1 MGAARRRAARRPPAT
16 SERTPARETHAPT
29 MTASAASTRR
39 NFIGLLWHG
48 TFLAGASALV
58 EPTTILPAYIA
69 GLGGSPALIGL
80 TITILLT
87 GDVLPQLAFAHV
99 VEGSPRKRRFLL
111 VAVYS
116 RAAAWLVLGLATW
129 LLQRSSTGILLGLL
143 VLLLAAFAMGG
154 SLGGVAYTDVYG
166 KSIPPGSRGRFYAT
180 RQLIGSLVG
189 VGTAAIARLVLASG
203 IAPLAGSYALLF
215 TGSGVLMLVA
225 GIGFVLVREEP
236 GPPRARPP
244 LRAFLRQLRSLWRDD
259 RSLRALVLIEN
270 LASLHLMILPFY
282 AVMAIEALHV
292 PTSTVAVFAMVQVA
306 GGALSNLLW
315 GRLNDRVGSGAV
327 LRACLALGSVLPLL
341 ALLLAAAAPA
351 AYGLVFLFLGAAT
364 NSRSLAFNNVLVDR
378 APAGLR
384 ATYTGMVGTLTAPA
398 LLLPLL
404 GGALIGLLGFQAVFV
419 GVAAALALTWVG
431 LGRTRVLLAPP
442 RG

>member
-1 MGAARRRAARRPPAT
+1 
-16 SERTPARETHAPT
+16 
-29 MTASAASTRR
+29 MTATAAATRR
-39 NFIGLLWHG
+39 NVIGLLWHG

-58 EPTTILPAYIA
+58 APTTILPAYVA

-80 TITILLT
+80 AITILLT
-87 GDVLPQLAFAHV
+87 GDVLPQLVFARV
-99 VEGSPRKRRFLL
+99 VEGSPSKRPFLL
-111 VAVYS
+111 IAVYS

-143 VLLLAAFAMGG
+143 VLLLAAFATGG
-154 SLGGVAYTDVYG
+154 SLGDVAYTDVYG
-166 KSIPPGSRGRFYAT
+166 KSIPPGIRGRFYAT
-180 RQLIGSLVG
+180 RQFIGSLVG
-189 VGTAAIARLVLASG
+189 VGTAAIARLVLAGG

-215 TGSGVLMLVA
+215 TGSGILMLVA
-225 GIGFVLVREEP
+225 GIGFVMIREEP
-236 GPPRARPP
+236 GRAQPRPP
-244 LRAFLRQLRSLWRDD
+244 LRAFLRQLRAMWRED

-270 LASLHLMILPFY
+270 LASMHLMILPFY
-282 AVMAIEALHV
+282 AVMAIEVLHV
-292 PTSTVAVFAMVQVA
+292 PTSTVAVFAMVQVI

-327 LRACLALGSVLPLL
+327 LRACLALGSLMPLL
-341 ALLLAAAAPA
+341 ALLLAAVAPA

-378 APAGLR
+378 APTELR
-384 ATYTGMVGTLTAPA
+384 ATYTGMVGTLTAPT

-404 GGALIGLLGFQAVFV
+404 GGTLIGLLGFQAVFL
-419 GVAAALALTWVG
+419 GVAAALAVTWAG
-431 LGRTRVLLAPP
+431 LGRTHVLFAPP